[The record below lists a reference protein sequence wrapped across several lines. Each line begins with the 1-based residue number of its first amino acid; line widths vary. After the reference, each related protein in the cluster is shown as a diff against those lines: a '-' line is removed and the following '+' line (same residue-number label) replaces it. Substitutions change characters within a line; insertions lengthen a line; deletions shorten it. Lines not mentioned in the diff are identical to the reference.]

1 MRRKKIKI
9 ASEITPSP
17 ELEVGYS
24 IDWLAFTIKRTAGQN
39 AFNFVACFDDLGT
52 RREVR
57 SMHGYNRAFR
67 WDFGALMLWHDSKAT
82 MGVHFILSGTALRF
96 LHEHG
101 FDGMFLVHRATS
113 SFAKVTMVHIAMDV
127 INGAFTPEQMY
138 DLFMAKQYN
147 GTSQVASIIRN
158 SYGGQTCY
166 VGSWNSLRF
175 YRFYDKA
182 AEQGIEG
189 FNWKRVELVLKGDYA
204 QEFAYKFASEHELT
218 NAVKIFKGIVRK
230 MANFDNQDWL
240 ASLDGEVDTL
250 SLPKHKER
258 KTREW
263 LLAQVAPA
271 MARYI
276 LETGDEKLIN
286 DFAAEVDNAYEKAKQ
301 QIK

>member
-1 MRRKKIKI
+1 
-9 ASEITPSP
+9 
-17 ELEVGYS
+17 
-24 IDWLAFTIKRTAGQN
+24 
-39 AFNFVACFDDLGT
+39 
-52 RREVR
+52 
-57 SMHGYNRAFR
+57 
-67 WDFGALMLWHDSKAT
+67 
-82 MGVHFILSGTALRF
+82 
-96 LHEHG
+96 
-101 FDGMFLVHRATS
+101 
-113 SFAKVTMVHIAMDV
+113 MVHIAMDV

-189 FNWKRVELVLKGDYA
+189 FNWKRVELVLKGEYA

-240 ASLDGEVDTL
+240 SALDGEVDTL

-286 DFAAEVDNAYEKAKQ
+286 DFAAEVDNAYEKAKL